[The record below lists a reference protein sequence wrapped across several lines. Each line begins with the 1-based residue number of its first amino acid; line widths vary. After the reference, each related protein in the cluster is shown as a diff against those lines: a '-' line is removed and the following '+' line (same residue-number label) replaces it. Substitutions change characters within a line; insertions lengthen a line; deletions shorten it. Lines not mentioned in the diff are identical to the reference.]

1 MKIRFQICFIFFC
14 FLQSFTNGQTSAKHS
29 IDFIPAFGKS
39 LLVLNDDYYLLN
51 DSDRVQ
57 FNSLKFYISGIEL
70 LNGDLSVWK
79 EENSFH
85 LIDASNENSFSIL
98 LIRPLNIT
106 FNKIKF
112 NLGIDSITNS
122 SGAMGG
128 DLDPTK
134 GMYWTWQNGYINFK
148 MEGKSN
154 RCKTRNNEFE
164 FHLGGYQYPN
174 NALQTIL
181 LSIPPTEKTKI
192 YLDIE
197 SLIRKI
203 DLTHVNHIM
212 SPCSEAVLISK
223 IVADNFSVI
232 AP

>member
-1 MKIRFQICFIFFC
+1 MKIRFQICIMFFC
-14 FLQSFTNGQTSAKHS
+14 LQNGFSNGQTSTKHI
-29 IDFIPAFGKS
+29 IDFTPSFGKS
-39 LLVLNDDYYLLN
+39 LFVLNEDYYQLN
-51 DSDRVQ
+51 DADSVQ

-79 EENSFH
+79 EESSFH
-85 LIDASNENSFSIL
+85 LMDASNENSLSVL
-98 LIRPLNIT
+98 LKRPLNIT

-154 RCKTRNNEFE
+154 QCKTRKNEFE
-164 FHLGGYQYPN
+164 FHIGGYQYPN